1 MLFCLALMIIGC
13 AGKSNKPAQKPP
25 IPVGVYK
32 VSENVSDQVFTY
44 SGTIKPY
51 KSINFGFMVSGK
63 IRRVFV
69 EEGTFVKKGQIIA
82 QLDSSDY
89 LFALDAAEAQY
100 QRASKEYDRLKKLYD
115 KNSLTQSD
123 YDKISA
129 LYKEA
134 RADYQYKMKQL
145 DETRLYAPDHGWI
158 SFDNVHEGEI
168 VKQGIPIFQLVQTN
182 KVFARFMVPENE
194 ISNIQDEKI
203 VKVTIPSVNDSAV
216 EAVIKRIAPGAESFS
231 RSFEVKALF
240 ENEEYVFK
248 PGMMV
253 HVGVPSGQKENQLGV
268 PAMAINKSANG
279 EKYVYVINNNIAGK
293 RIIKTGSVSGKQI
306 IITSGLKAGEAV
318 VTNGCS
324 KLYEGAKVSVNENN
338 N

>member
-1 MLFCLALMIIGC
+1 MLFCLAFMIIGC
-13 AGKSNKPAQKPP
+13 AGKSNKPSHKTP
-25 IPVGVYK
+25 IPVGIYK
-32 VSENVSDQVFTY
+32 VSKNVSDQVLTY
-44 SGTIKPY
+44 SGTIEPY
-51 KSINFGFMVSGK
+51 KSVNFGFMVSGK
-63 IRRVFV
+63 IIQVFV
-69 EEGTFVKKGQIIA
+69 EEGTFVKRGQIIA

-89 LFALDAAEAQY
+89 LFAVEAAEAQY

-158 SFDNVHEGEI
+158 SFDNIHAGEI
-168 VKQGIPIFQLVQTN
+168 VKQGIPIFQLVQTD

-194 ISNIQDEKI
+194 ISNIQDEKT
-203 VKVTIPSVNDSAV
+203 VKVTIPSVSDREV

-231 RSFEVKALF
+231 RAFEVKALF
-240 ENEEYVFK
+240 ENEGFVFK

-253 HVGVPSGQKENQLGV
+253 HVGVPSGQKESQLGI

-279 EKYVYVINNNIAGK
+279 ENYVYVIKNNIAGK
-293 RIIKTGSVSGKQI
+293 RIIKTGSVAGKQV
-306 IITSGLKAGEAV
+306 IITSGLKAGESV

-324 KLYEGAKVSVNENN
+324 KLYEGASVSVNENN